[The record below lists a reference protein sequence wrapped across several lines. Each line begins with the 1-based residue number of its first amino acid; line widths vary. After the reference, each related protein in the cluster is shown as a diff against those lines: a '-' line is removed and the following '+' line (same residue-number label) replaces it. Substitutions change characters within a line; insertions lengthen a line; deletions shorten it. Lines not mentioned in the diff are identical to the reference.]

1 MSAAIKARRR
11 AAGFN
16 WKLIVEREQMKQSSV
31 ELGVGV
37 FVLLGIICVGYLT
50 IRLGEIEVLGDKT
63 YMLNARF
70 KSVTGLRAGA
80 QVEIAG
86 VQVGQVDSIA
96 LDPKDQMAMVRL
108 KIKEAIVLGD
118 DVIASVK
125 TAGLL
130 GDKYILLSPGG
141 SDKILKPGDMI
152 IETEPVLDIEGLIGK
167 FAFGKV
173 KE

>member
-1 MSAAIKARRR
+1 
-11 AAGFN
+11 
-16 WKLIVEREQMKQSSV
+16 MKQSSV

-86 VQVGQVDSIA
+86 VQVGQVDAIS
-96 LDPKDQMAMVRL
+96 LDPKDQVAMVRL
-108 KIKEAIVLGD
+108 KVREGIVLSD

>member
-1 MSAAIKARRR
+1 
-11 AAGFN
+11 
-16 WKLIVEREQMKQSSV
+16 MKQSSV

-37 FVLLGIICVGYLT
+37 FALVGIICVGYLT

-70 KSVTGLRAGA
+70 KSVTGLKAGA

-86 VQVGQVDSIA
+86 VPVGQVDSIT
-96 LDPKDQMAMVRL
+96 LDSKDQVAMVRL
-108 KIKEAIVLGD
+108 KVKEAIVLGD

>member
-1 MSAAIKARRR
+1 
-11 AAGFN
+11 
-16 WKLIVEREQMKQSSV
+16 MKQSSV

-130 GDKYILLSPGG
+130 GDKYIQLSPGG

-152 IETEPVLDIEGLIGK
+152 IDTEPVLDIEGLIGK

>member
-1 MSAAIKARRR
+1 
-11 AAGFN
+11 
-16 WKLIVEREQMKQSSV
+16 MKQSSL

-96 LDPKDQMAMVRL
+96 LDLKDQVAMVRL
-108 KIKEAIVLGD
+108 KVKEAIVLGD

>member
-1 MSAAIKARRR
+1 
-11 AAGFN
+11 
-16 WKLIVEREQMKQSSV
+16 MKQSSV

-108 KIKEAIVLGD
+108 KVKEAIVLSD

>member
-1 MSAAIKARRR
+1 
-11 AAGFN
+11 
-16 WKLIVEREQMKQSSV
+16 MKQSSV

-50 IRLGEIEVLGDKT
+50 IRLGEIEVLRDKT

-86 VQVGQVDSIA
+86 VQVGQVDSID
-96 LDPKDQMAMVRL
+96 LDPKDMMAMVRL
-108 KIKEAIVLGD
+108 KVKEAIVLGD

-130 GDKYILLSPGG
+130 GDKYIQLSPGG

-173 KE
+173 NE

>member
-1 MSAAIKARRR
+1 
-11 AAGFN
+11 
-16 WKLIVEREQMKQSSV
+16 MKQSSV

-108 KIKEAIVLGD
+108 KVKEAIVLGD

-152 IETEPVLDIEGLIGK
+152 IETEPVLDTAGLIGK

>member
-1 MSAAIKARRR
+1 
-11 AAGFN
+11 
-16 WKLIVEREQMKQSSV
+16 MKQSSV

-50 IRLGEIEVLGDKT
+50 IRLGEFEVLGDKT

-108 KIKEAIVLGD
+108 KVKEAIVLGD

>member
-1 MSAAIKARRR
+1 
-11 AAGFN
+11 
-16 WKLIVEREQMKQSSV
+16 MKQSSV

-37 FVLLGIICVGYLT
+37 FVLLGTICVGYLT

-130 GDKYILLSPGG
+130 GDKYIQLSPGG

-152 IETEPVLDIEGLIGK
+152 IDTEPVLDIEGLIGK